1 MTKISPNKT
10 INLDASQIAIL
21 EQQGCQS
28 SDWSRVKVSDKTDL
42 SLIHRVRFYGDVLIG
57 EMKVDEERA
66 EGIYNAVIRDCAIGD
81 NCYISGI
88 TGEMRGCTLGKRV
101 CVENVG
107 RIVYDAEADC
117 GQGVAVGVLDET
129 GSRPVYIY
137 PGLTAQMALL
147 MANKPTWTEDVLL
160 PLLQDYFFENPI
172 STSIGDDAQIRDCQT
187 LENVSIGREVKVS
200 GALYLKNGAV
210 VNNAPKGACVAYIGH
225 GVNAEN
231 FIIED
236 GVVSNNVIM
245 RNCFVGQGATLD
257 KGFTAHDSLFFANC
271 VCENG
276 EACAIIAG
284 PYTVTMH
291 KSTLLIGAQYLFMNA
306 GSGTN
311 SSNHMYKLG
320 PIHWGV
326 MQRGVKTSS
335 GAYMMW
341 GGRIG
346 AFSLLMGSHKTHPDT
361 SPFPF
366 SYLFGNERGETIV
379 VPGVMLKSC
388 GMKRDET
395 KWPARDKRVKHRLP
409 KHDNICFDI
418 LNPMTVGAMNDAL
431 RLFDEIEQTEL
442 KSDGYYLYN
451 GLKIKPTS
459 IAKGRDVYKMAILKY
474 LYGKTKG
481 KDLSTIEAKSMRWID
496 MMGQIVPLDEVLL
509 TLEKETI
516 DEIKGTIDEAFRNY
530 DMLEMQWV
538 KWLLMQ
544 GWEEQMSEA
553 EAAARQFDADI
564 EADRLRSR
572 EMLSQH
578 NNLLSQ

>member
-1 MTKISPNKT
+1 MTKISTNRT
-10 INLDASQIAIL
+10 INLDALQIALL

-28 SDWSRVKVSDKTDL
+28 SDWSRVKISDKTDL
-42 SLIHRVRFYGDVLIG
+42 SLIRCVRFYGDVLIG
-57 EMKVDEERA
+57 EMKVNAERI
-66 EGIYNAVIRDCAIGD
+66 EGIYNAVIRDCVIGD
-81 NCYISGI
+81 NCYVSGI
-88 TGEMRGCTLGKRV
+88 SGEMRGCNVGNRV
-101 CVENVG
+101 RIENVG
-107 RIVYDAEADC
+107 RIVYDCEASC

-137 PGLTAQMALL
+137 PGLTSQMALL
-147 MANKPTWTEDVLL
+147 MANKPMWTEDVLF
-160 PLLQDYFFENPI
+160 PLLQDYFFENPLP
-172 STSIGDDAQIRDCQT
+172 TSIADDAKILDCQT
-187 LENVSIGREVKVS
+187 LENVSVGREVMIC
-200 GALYLKNGAV
+200 GAIYLKNGAI
-210 VNNAPKGACVAYIGH
+210 VNNAPKGACVAYVGY

-236 GVVSNNVIM
+236 GVVSNGVIM

-271 VCENG
+271 TCENG

-291 KSTLLIGAQYLFMNA
+291 KSTLLIGAQYSFMNA

-320 PIHWGV
+320 PVHWGV

-335 GAYMMW
+335 DAYMMW

-346 AFSLLMGSHKTHPDT
+346 AFSLLMGAHKTHPDT
-361 SPFPF
+361 SLFPF
-366 SYLFGNERGETIV
+366 SYLFGGPKGETMV

-395 KWPARDKRVKHRLP
+395 KWPARDKRVKYRLP
-409 KHDNICFDI
+409 KHDNICFDV
-418 LNPMTVGAMNDAL
+418 LNPMTVSSMNDSL
-431 RLFDEIEQTEL
+431 STFDEIEQTEL
-442 KSDGYYLYN
+442 MADGYYEHN
-451 GLKIKPTS
+451 GLKLKPSS
-459 IAKGRDVYKMAILKY
+459 IAKGREAYRMAILKY
-474 LYGKTKG
+474 LYDKTEG
-481 KDLSTIEAKSMRWID
+481 KDLSSVEPRQMRWID
-496 MMGQIVPLDEVLL
+496 LSGQIVPLDVVSSA
-509 TLEKETI
+509 LEKETL

-538 KWLLMQ
+538 KWLLKQ
-544 GWEEQMSEA
+544 GWEEQMSDA

-564 EADRLRSR
+564 EADRSRSR

-578 NNLLSQ
+578 NNLLLQ